1 MIHNEQKQT
10 HARDLYFQSDLT
22 TTQIADILAIPRRT
36 LHYWIKQKNWDRQKQ
51 AAEHMPALLA
61 ENCYHL
67 IAKFTEQLLSETR
80 LMKPITHKE
89 ADALYKLTLT
99 VNKLKNRYTLN
110 ESMEL
115 FGNFIDKL
123 NSVAPDLAKQVSPF
137 VDECI
142 ANQSSKYV
150 SQYRPAHF
158 NSQGLIPVPEVN
170 VKEKQLD
177 LQDIM
182 AWEEEASQQ
191 QAMEQS
197 GNETLVKPLNNTTGN
212 VAASANTPISTPA
225 DDAPCSPEIMRQLQE
240 ALTEFSK
247 LPGVDMPA
255 SVSEFLEL
263 GGGNKKLNNAIPNTP
278 PPRANAA

>member
-1 MIHNEQKQT
+1 MIHTEKTQT

-22 TTQIADILAIPRRT
+22 TTQIAEILAIPRRT
-36 LHYWIKQKNWDRQKQ
+36 LHYWIKEKNWDRQKK

-80 LMKPITHKE
+80 IMKPITHKE

-115 FGNFIDKL
+115 FGTFMDKL

-142 ANQSSKYV
+142 ANKSSQYV
-150 SQYRPAHF
+150 SQYRPSHF
-158 NSQGLIPVPEVN
+158 NSQGLIPVPEEN
-170 VKEKQLD
+170 VKEQQLD
-177 LQDIM
+177 LADIM
-182 AWEEEASQQ
+182 AWEEEAQQ
-191 QAMEQS
+191 RRAQERAANS
-197 GNETLVKPLNNTTGN
+197 ETAGTPSSIPVSNTTATIPAQGDDTITDAESDAELLKQLEDAIAALGPLPDVN
-212 VAASANTPISTPA
+212 VPGAVDEHLRLRASNQLYNPGSNT
-225 DDAPCSPEIMRQLQE
+225 APH
-240 ALTEFSK
+240 
-247 LPGVDMPA
+247 
-255 SVSEFLEL
+255 
-263 GGGNKKLNNAIPNTP
+263 
-278 PPRANAA
+278 ANAA

>member
-1 MIHNEQKQT
+1 MVHEQQKHE

-22 TTQIADILAIPRRT
+22 TTQIAEILAIPRRT

-67 IAKFTEQLLSETR
+67 IARFTEQLLSETR
-80 LMKPITHKE
+80 IMKPITHKE

-115 FGNFIDKL
+115 FGTFMDKL

-158 NSQGLIPVPEVN
+158 NSQGLIPVPEEN

-182 AWEEEASQQ
+182 AWEEEALQKQ
-191 QAMEQS
+191 TEQ
-197 GNETLVKPLNNTTGN
+197 EPAVDNNTATTPSA
-212 VAASANTPISTPA
+212 VAAKITASDN
-225 DDAPCSPEIMRQLQE
+225 DAPCSPELLKQLQD
-240 ALTEFSK
+240 ALAELGS
-247 LPGVDMPA
+247 LPGLDLPGTVD
-255 SVSEFLEL
+255 EFLKL
-263 GGGNKKLNNAIPNTP
+263 GGSNPRLFNTNRNTP
-278 PPRANAA
+278 PPQANAA